1 MVNTKKHEALF
12 HLVESSKQTVTEKE
26 KQKVTCHGRLGAY
39 GLETDGIPAFSYEYD
54 RNGWFPL
61 CVGSER
67 AVVWPSILNHSKS
80 FLVHMYFKRYLSIDD
95 KLD

>member
-12 HLVESSKQTVTEKE
+12 HLVESSKQTVTERE

-54 RNGWFPL
+54 RNG
-61 CVGSER
+61 
-67 AVVWPSILNHSKS
+67 
-80 FLVHMYFKRYLSIDD
+80 
-95 KLD
+95 